1 MLAKYVNDTK
11 KKIENENDK
20 ILANSLTLQKK
31 KSKTNQTKQLQK
43 ETSEYINCI

>member
-31 KSKTNQTKQLQK
+31 KIENKSNQTTTKRNK
-43 ETSEYINCI
+43 